1 MGVSFESM
9 VIDNDMLGT
18 VMRVVRG
25 IEVNEET
32 LSYQAIEDTVN
43 GEGHFLRN
51 EQTLSLMKTEY
62 LYPTLADRSTQ
73 EEWEAEGSLDIRKKV
88 NC

>member
-1 MGVSFESM
+1 MTDSKVPDAQAGYEKGISVAMAALAGCNNVSESAGMMASLMGVSFESM

-43 GEGHFLRN
+43 GEGL
-51 EQTLSLMKTEY
+51 L
-62 LYPTLADRSTQ
+62 
-73 EEWEAEGSLDIRKKV
+73 KK
-88 NC
+88 